1 MREPYKVIV
10 WGPGRMGGISIW
22 EIVNSPAFE
31 LVGVRVYSDR
41 KNGVDAGELVGIEA
55 TGVIATNNVD
65 ELLTVACDCIIYT
78 AHDEGTYHTDDE
90 ILKILAAGK
99 NIVTP
104 LPYQNAQ
111 MFREAAFVDKL
122 EAACR
127 AGHSAFYADGID
139 PHLIPNRILLGLTNG
154 SADVKS
160 VKLQEHWDCSEAE
173 QGPLQYIGFGMAPEE
188 AEHIQVSR
196 TMAANFMN
204 GIVHTAE
211 KVLGVKYDRIVASHD
226 YIPAPA
232 DIAKPFPIK
241 AGTVARITHRMQGF
255 VDNIGNNPLF
265 TIEYHWH
272 IGESMLP
279 AGIAKGEYYVGTI
292 EGRPS
297 MRMTLNYSVS
307 NYSRER
313 FFMLGNM
320 EVEPSYVATIMPCI
334 QAIPL
339 VCAAAPG
346 VMPSL
351 DPAINWKQ
359 DFRDIAAAASWQ

>member
-1 MREPYKVIV
+1 MRDPYKVIV

-22 EIVNSPAFE
+22 EVVNSPAFE
-31 LVGVRVYSDR
+31 LVGVRTYSES
-41 KNGVDAGELVGIEA
+41 KNGVDAGELVGIES
-55 TGVIATNNVD
+55 TGIIATNDV
-65 ELLTVACDCIIYT
+65 EKLLKIDCDCVIYT

-90 ILKILAAGK
+90 ILRILSAGK

-104 LPYQNAQ
+104 LPYQNAP
-111 MFREAAFVDKL
+111 MYREANFVNKL
-122 EAACR
+122 EAACTK
-127 AGHSAFYADGID
+127 GNSTFYADGID

-173 QGPLQYIGFGMAPEE
+173 QGPLQYIGFGKTPDE
-188 AEHIQVSR
+188 AEKIEASR
-196 TMAANFMN
+196 TMAVNFMN
-204 GIVHTAE
+204 GIVQTAA

-226 YIPAPA
+226 FIPAPA

-255 VDNIGNNPLF
+255 VDNIGNDPLF

-272 IGESMLP
+272 IGDSMLP
-279 AGIAKGEYYVGTI
+279 AGVEPGEYYVGTI

-307 NYSRER
+307 NDCQER
-313 FFMLGNM
+313 FFKLGNM
-320 EVEPSYVATIMPCI
+320 EVEPSYIATIMPCI

-339 VCAAAPG
+339 VYAAAPG
-346 VMPSL
+346 LMPSL
-351 DPAINWKQ
+351 DPSINWKQ
-359 DFRDIAAAASWQ
+359 DFRDIAKSAE

>member
-1 MREPYKVIV
+1 MRDPYKVIV

-22 EIVNSPAFE
+22 EVVNSPAFE
-31 LVGVRVYSDR
+31 LVGVRIYSES
-41 KNGVDAGELVGIEA
+41 KNGVDVGELVGIA
-55 TGVIATNNVD
+55 PTGTIATNDV
-65 ELLTVACDCIIYT
+65 EALLKIDCDCIIYT

-90 ILKILAAGK
+90 VLQILCAGK

-111 MFREAAFVDKL
+111 MYREADFINKL
-122 EAACR
+122 EAACTE
-127 AGHSAFYADGID
+127 GNSTFYADGID

-173 QGPLQYIGFGMAPEE
+173 QGPLQYIGFGKPPDE
-188 AEHIQVSR
+188 AEKIEVSR
-196 TMAANFMN
+196 AMAVNFMN
-204 GIVHTAE
+204 GIVHTAA
-211 KVLGVKYDRIVASHD
+211 KVLGVAYDRIVASHD

-241 AGTVARITHRMQGF
+241 AGTVARITHRMHGF
-255 VDNIGNNPLF
+255 VDNIGNDPLF

-272 IGESMLP
+272 IGDSMLP
-279 AGIAKGEYYVGTI
+279 EGVEPGEYYVGTI

-307 NYSRER
+307 NDSHER
-313 FFMLGNM
+313 FFKLGNM
-320 EVEPSYVATIMPCI
+320 EVEPSYIATIMPCI

-346 VMPSL
+346 LMPSL
-351 DPAINWKQ
+351 DPSISWKQ
-359 DFRDIAAAASWQ
+359 DFRDIAKAID